1 MAPNKKNTVECPE
14 CGEKF
19 DIADRLRAHIETEVH
34 GELTETIRSEEKEKF
49 EKLLASQSEDDEE
62 QRQALDEKVKD
73 QRSELKE
80 LRKTKI
86 KLKDLEETTEL
97 EIEEAR
103 AKAVRETKRNLN
115 QELEETISERVKEEN
130 AKKELENEKLQE
142 QLNRQNKKIEE
153 LETQRTTSHGELE
166 GEVLELVVEETL
178 NQLFPRDSI
187 SEIKKGKYGADV
199 LQNVFSDTGISAG
212 KIIWECKKHKNWSKS
227 WVTKLRQD
235 AIDASADTMV
245 IVSTTLPDGMASFG
259 KVDDVFVCMYHEV
272 PIVAEL
278 LRYAVLRV
286 SQEKNREENMM
297 TIQERVREYV
307 SGPEF
312 SMVMQGVM
320 KAYEAFEDDIRT
332 EEQYMKRKW
341 KSRRGY
347 LRNVIDSM
355 TSMIGKLKHLGG
367 GEFDVMKEISFE
379 QPPIDLLPTPRDED
393 DETA

>member
-1 MAPNKKNTVECPE
+1 M
-14 CGEKF
+14 
-19 DIADRLRAHIETEVH
+19 
-34 GELTETIRSEEKEKF
+34 
-49 EKLLASQSEDDEE
+49 
-62 QRQALDEKVKD
+62 
-73 QRSELKE
+73 
-80 LRKTKI
+80 
-86 KLKDLEETTEL
+86 
-97 EIEEAR
+97 
-103 AKAVRETKRNLN
+103 
-115 QELEETISERVKEEN
+115 
-130 AKKELENEKLQE
+130 
-142 QLNRQNKKIEE
+142 
-153 LETQRTTSHGELE
+153 
-166 GEVLELVVEETL
+166 
-178 NQLFPRDSI
+178 
-187 SEIKKGKYGADV
+187 
-199 LQNVFSDTGISAG
+199 
-212 KIIWECKKHKNWSKS
+212 
-227 WVTKLRQD
+227 TKLRQD

-278 LRYAVLRV
+278 LRHAVLRV

-355 TSMIGKLKHLGG
+355 TSMIGKLEHLGG
-367 GEFDVMKEISFE
+367 GEFDVMKEISFK
-379 QPPIDLLPTPRDED
+379 QPPIDLLPTPRDDEED